1 MIVGVLVIS
10 QIDNVVRPWL
20 IAGKTSIH
28 TLLLFFSI
36 LGGIALFGLLGIV
49 LGPVIAAVML
59 TLLRIFESLLSEN
72 SLGASSYGDN

>member
-1 MIVGVLVIS
+1 MTVLIVGILGIS
-10 QIDNVVRPWL
+10 LIDNIIRPWL
-20 IAGKTSIH
+20 IAGKTSMH

-59 TLLRIFESLLSEN
+59 TLMRIFEARLSEN
-72 SLGASSYGDN
+72 SLGAST

>member
-1 MIVGVLVIS
+1 
-10 QIDNVVRPWL
+10 NFVRPWL
-20 IAGKTSIH
+20 SACIPSMH

-59 TLLRIFESLLSEN
+59 TLMRIFESRLSEN
-72 SLGASSYGDN
+72 SLGAST